1 MPAEAPGY
9 PDARAIELQ
18 MLLTSALPTPPRLPF
33 TALKRMCR
41 FEGRAGWVAWVQAG
55 APAALRAA
63 VARARGGGEDKGRRF
78 ALAGTH
84 QSPLSQAI
92 GRGAALPRGDM
103 A

>member
-1 MPAEAPGY
+1 MSLVGVAGIPGSLC
-9 PDARAIELQ
+9 A
-18 MLLTSALPTPPRLPF
+18 
-33 TALKRMCR
+33 
-41 FEGRAGWVAWVQAG
+41 AG

-78 ALAGTH
+78 ALAGTG

-92 GRGAALPRGDM
+92 RARGGVAARDM